1 MCISD
6 GQSYHHLVGD
16 CSGRLHIVRG
26 NDEINVTVVRDHGL
40 FRNGGEDILC
50 SEVEAAVV

>member
-6 GQSYHHLVGD
+6 GQSYHHLIGD
-16 CSGRLHIVRG
+16 CSVHLVRG
-26 NDEINVTVVRDHGL
+26 NNEINVTVVRDHGL

-50 SEVEAAVV
+50 SKVEVAVV